1 MPLEFVLILL
11 RWLTASVKN
20 VGELFAALQLV
31 VVGAKLSGS
40 LLKMKQGKASGTVK
54 MVPMLSIFL
63 IRFILW
69 PM

>member
-1 MPLEFVLILL
+1 ML
-11 RWLTASVKN
+11 RWLTASIKN

-31 VVGAKLSGS
+31 VVGAKLSDS

-54 MVPMLSIFL
+54 IVPMLSIFL
-63 IRFILW
+63 TRFILW